1 MSLVIVFPSHQTSLV
16 ERNRRILARSVRP
29 ASAAVAKARFR
40 GEGGNRPRVLHYR
53 SKEKLLSG
61 LCHDRTNLALMRLD
75 DASVVCAKHRARHP
89 RFVERLL
96 REVTRSVRPS
106 ASSST
111 PICRSKPPGNGYLCS
126 KPQDGKSWNKERT
139 ASDRQFCY
147 CPVGFSA
154 WLIRY
159 GGGNAAEENNGR
171 VSDRYRQ

>member
-40 GEGGNRPRVLHYR
+40 GREVTGRAFTYR

-96 REVTRSVRPS
+96 REVTRFRARP
-106 ASSST
+106 A
-111 PICRSKPPGNGYLCS
+111 
-126 KPQDGKSWNKERT
+126 
-139 ASDRQFCY
+139 
-147 CPVGFSA
+147 PV
-154 WLIRY
+154 
-159 GGGNAAEENNGR
+159 N
-171 VSDRYRQ
+171 

>member
-1 MSLVIVFPSHQTSLV
+1 MPSCTSTT
-16 ERNRRILARSVRP
+16 P
-29 ASAAVAKARFR
+29 AIS
-40 GEGGNRPRVLHYR
+40 R
-53 SKEKLLSG
+53 SKP
-61 LCHDRTNLALMRLD
+61 T
-75 DASVVCAKHRARHP
+75 P
-89 RFVERLL
+89 
-96 REVTRSVRPS
+96 TRSVRPS

-126 KPQDGKSWNKERT
+126 KPQDGKSCNKERT

-171 VSDRYRQ
+171 VSDRYRQRE